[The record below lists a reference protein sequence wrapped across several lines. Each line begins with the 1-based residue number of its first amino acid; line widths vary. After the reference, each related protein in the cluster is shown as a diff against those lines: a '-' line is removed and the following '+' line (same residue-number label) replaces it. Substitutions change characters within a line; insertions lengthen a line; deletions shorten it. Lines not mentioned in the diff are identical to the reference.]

1 MQYIIVK
8 YFLKFH
14 FLIFI
19 HKFLLNLLYFFVVVL
34 KYICIFF
41 RRSYDMK
48 KKIFITLF
56 LLLILIANLS
66 FASYNTVTMTVV
78 EEPVCNIELG
88 ENSKFEKKLVAKD
101 MNKKEVTIQLQVVN
115 NEKSIK
121 PTGEIML
128 VIDNS
133 DSMLDEVD
141 NTTREELVVNSAKT
155 LVNNL
160 LKDNDNL
167 KIGVVSFSS
176 NTDVSK
182 EGTIEDASLVSEL
195 SLIHIS

>member
-1 MQYIIVK
+1 
-8 YFLKFH
+8 
-14 FLIFI
+14 
-19 HKFLLNLLYFFVVVL
+19 
-34 KYICIFF
+34 
-41 RRSYDMK
+41 MK

-56 LLLILIANLS
+56 LLLILIANISL
-66 FASYNTVTMTVV
+66 ASYDTVTMTVV
-78 EEPVCNIELG
+78 EEPVCNIEFG

-141 NTTREELVVNSAKT
+141 NTTREDLVVNSAKT
-155 LVNNL
+155 LVSKL

-182 EGTIEDASLVSEL
+182 EGTIEQISSTSASFHTFQRSGYPPTHQVIQTKTLQR
-195 SLIHIS
+195 

>member
-1 MQYIIVK
+1 
-8 YFLKFH
+8 
-14 FLIFI
+14 
-19 HKFLLNLLYFFVVVL
+19 
-34 KYICIFF
+34 
-41 RRSYDMK
+41 MK

-155 LVNNL
+155 LVSNL

-195 SLIHIS
+195 SNDAAKLNNSISNIQI